1 MGRGCSGWRRGGGGK
16 QSQRPAWPMTWERVD
31 HTKSPAF
38 PVGSD
43 RQCGRSSAGRALWS
57 LSWYLCPSSSAPRG
71 GQDSTEQSG
80 GANYAILCSQECVP
94 DPPPTG
100 FLTGNH
106 PILLLLSGRPGL
118 EVPQRLGGCWSGQNT
133 RLRQQEGRACPSL
146 WPKGLGAAACPGV
159 HPLLG
164 LLAGVWLVQTS
175 DSPGRCVRAATSQTS
190 RRLYGDS
197 PALWPGGW
205 SGPWKV

>member
-1 MGRGCSGWRRGGGGK
+1 MGRGCSGWQRGGK
-16 QSQRPAWPMTWERVD
+16 QSQRPARPVTWERVD

-57 LSWYLCPSSSAPRG
+57 LSWFLCPSSSAPSG

-80 GANYAILCSQECVP
+80 GANCAILCSQECVP
-94 DPPPTG
+94 DSPRPPG

-106 PILLLLSGRPGL
+106 PIILLLSGRPGL
-118 EVPQRLGGCWSGQNT
+118 EVPQRLGGCCSGQT
-133 RLRQQEGRACPSL
+133 PPPVKHPRLRQQEGRACPSL
-146 WPKGLGAAACPGV
+146 WPKGACLGCWQVCGWFRQVIPQ
-159 HPLLG
+159 
-164 LLAGVWLVQTS
+164 AGVSGLPLAKHPAGFKGTLL
-175 DSPGRCVRAATSQTS
+175 P
-190 RRLYGDS
+190 YG
-197 PALWPGGW
+197 LGGW